1 MIADLSQAWPA
12 PPSYRWLMTTGD
24 PLVPEPVP
32 DSRIVPYAPI
42 PKPSGFAVAS
52 LVLGILGLFLS
63 WITFGIP
70 SMLAVVFGHVA
81 VSRVRRGVGDGRGMA
96 ISGMVLGYLVIAL
109 FLFLVVA
116 VGSLFAIF

>member
-1 MIADLSQAWPA
+1 
-12 PPSYRWLMTTGD
+12 MTTGE
-24 PLVPEPVP
+24 PSVPEPVP
-32 DSRIVPYAPI
+32 DARVVPYAPI
-42 PKPSGFAVAS
+42 PKPSGYAVAS
-52 LVLGILGLFLS
+52 LVLGILGFFLS

-70 SMLAVVFGHVA
+70 SMLAVVFGHVG

>member
-1 MIADLSQAWPA
+1 
-12 PPSYRWLMTTGD
+12 MTTGE
-24 PLVPEPVP
+24 PLVPDPLP
-32 DSRIVPYAPI
+32 DSQVVPYAPI

-70 SMLAVVFGHVA
+70 SMLAVVFGHVGI
-81 VSRVRRGVGDGRGMA
+81 SRVRRGVGDGRGMA

-109 FLFLVVA
+109 FLVLVVA
-116 VGSLFAIF
+116 VGSLLAVF

>member
-1 MIADLSQAWPA
+1 
-12 PPSYRWLMTTGD
+12 MTTGD
-24 PLVPEPVP
+24 PFVPEPVP
-32 DSRIVPYAPI
+32 DSRVVPYAPI

-109 FLFLVVA
+109 FFFLVVA
-116 VGSLFAIF
+116 VGSLFALF

>member
-1 MIADLSQAWPA
+1 
-12 PPSYRWLMTTGD
+12 MTTGE
-24 PLVPEPVP
+24 PLVPDPLP
-32 DSRIVPYAPI
+32 DSRVVPYAPI

-52 LVLGILGLFLS
+52 LVLGILGLFLC

-70 SMLAVVFGHVA
+70 SMLAVVFGHVG

-109 FLFLVVA
+109 FLVLVVA
-116 VGSLFAIF
+116 VGSLLAVF

>member
-1 MIADLSQAWPA
+1 MARTRD
-12 PPSYRWLMTTGD
+12 YRGDMTTGE

-32 DSRIVPYAPI
+32 DSRVVPYAPI

-63 WITFGIP
+63 WITLGSRRCSRWSSATSRFPEYGAG
-70 SMLAVVFGHVA
+70 SAMVA
-81 VSRVRRGVGDGRGMA
+81 GMA

>member
-1 MIADLSQAWPA
+1 
-12 PPSYRWLMTTGD
+12 MTTGE
-24 PLVPEPVP
+24 PLVPDPLPDAPV
-32 DSRIVPYAPI
+32 VPYAPI

-70 SMLAVVFGHVA
+70 SMLAVVFGHVG

-109 FLFLVVA
+109 FLVLVVA
-116 VGSLFAIF
+116 VGSLLAVF